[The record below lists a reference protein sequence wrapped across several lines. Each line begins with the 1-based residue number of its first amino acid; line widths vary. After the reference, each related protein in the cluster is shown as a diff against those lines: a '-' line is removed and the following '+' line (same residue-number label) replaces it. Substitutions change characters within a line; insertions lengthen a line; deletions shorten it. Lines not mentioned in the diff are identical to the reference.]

1 MKKDAKKIYSK
12 KQIEKIETKI
22 KLLGVSSKYNALTFL
37 NIRLITSI
45 LIFLIILINYKYG
58 YIFSIIIVILYYYL
72 FEKILLDNKI
82 NKRRKKLNV
91 EAIYFFEVLTLSLQT
106 GRNLVEAI
114 SITTNSIDS
123 ELSLEFKEAL
133 RETKYGKSLN
143 ESLSDMQSKIPSDSI
158 NNIILALTQ
167 ANIYGSSIIDTMYN
181 QVDYL
186 RERRKLEVK
195 AAISKVPTKI
205 SIISVFFFIPLIL
218 LIILGPAI
226 LTYIGYSSPDLIS
239 TVGILSART

>member
-1 MKKDAKKIYSK
+1 MKNDNKSRSIYSK
-12 KQIEKIETKI
+12 RQIKRINDKIN
-22 KLLGVSSKYNALTFL
+22 LLGVSSKYSTLSFL

-45 LIFLIILINYKYG
+45 MIFLLILINYKYG
-58 YIFSIIIVILYYYL
+58 YIFSIVITILYYYF
-72 FEKILLDNKI
+72 FEKVLLDAKI
-82 NKRRKKLNV
+82 NERRRKLDI

-106 GRNLVEAI
+106 GRNLAEAI
-114 SITTNSIDS
+114 SITINSVDS

-133 RETKYGKSLN
+133 RQTKFGKSLS
-143 ESLSDMQSKIPSDSI
+143 ESLTDMQSKIPSDNI

-186 RERRKLEVK
+186 REKRKMEVK
-195 AAISKVPTKI
+195 AMISKVPTKI

-218 LIILGPAI
+218 LIILGPALI
-226 LTYIGYSSPDLIS
+226 TYIGY
-239 TVGILSART
+239 

>member
-22 KLLGVSSKYNALTFL
+22 KLLGVSSKYDALTFL

-143 ESLSDMQSKIPSDSI
+143 ESLSDMQSKYHQI
-158 NNIILALTQ
+158 A
-167 ANIYGSSIIDTMYN
+167 
-181 QVDYL
+181 
-186 RERRKLEVK
+186 
-195 AAISKVPTKI
+195 
-205 SIISVFFFIPLIL
+205 
-218 LIILGPAI
+218 
-226 LTYIGYSSPDLIS
+226 
-239 TVGILSART
+239 

>member
-1 MKKDAKKIYSK
+1 MMKKNKNADSSIRSLYSK
-12 KQIEKIETKI
+12 KLIKKIDSKI
-22 KLLGVSSKYNALTFL
+22 NLLGITCNYNAISFL

-45 LIFLIILINYKYG
+45 ILFILVFINFKYG
-58 YIFSIIIVILYYYL
+58 YILAIVFVIVYYYL
-72 FEKILLDNKI
+72 FEKIFLDRKI
-82 NKRRKKLNV
+82 KKRVTKLNI

-106 GRNLVEAI
+106 GRNLEEAI
-114 SITTNSIDS
+114 SITINSVDS

-133 RETKYGKSLN
+133 REIKFGKSLT
-143 ESLSDMQSKIPSDSI
+143 ESLIDMQKNIPSDNI
-158 NNIILALTQ
+158 NNIILTLTQ

-186 RERRKLEVK
+186 REKRKMEVK

-218 LIILGPAI
+218 LIILGPV
-226 LTYIGYSSPDLIS
+226 LLSYIG
-239 TVGILSART
+239 

>member
-1 MKKDAKKIYSK
+1 MKKDSKRIYSK

-22 KLLGVSSKYNALTFL
+22 KLLGVSSKYDALTFL

-226 LTYIGYSSPDLIS
+226 LTYIGY
-239 TVGILSART
+239 

>member
-1 MKKDAKKIYSK
+1 MKSDNKSRSIYSK
-12 KQIEKIETKI
+12 RQIKRINDKIN
-22 KLLGVSSKYNALTFL
+22 LLGVSSKYSTLSFL

-45 LIFLIILINYKYG
+45 MIFLFILINYKYG
-58 YIFSIIIVILYYYL
+58 YIFSIVITILYYYF
-72 FEKILLDNKI
+72 FEKVLLDTKI
-82 NKRRKKLNV
+82 NERRRKLDI

-106 GRNLVEAI
+106 GRNLAEAI
-114 SITTNSIDS
+114 SITINSVDS

-133 RETKYGKSLN
+133 RQTKFGKSLS
-143 ESLSDMQSKIPSDSI
+143 ESLTDMQSKIPSDNI

-186 RERRKLEVK
+186 REKRKMEVK
-195 AAISKVPTKI
+195 AMISKVPTKI

-218 LIILGPAI
+218 LIILGPALI
-226 LTYIGYSSPDLIS
+226 TYIGY
-239 TVGILSART
+239 